1 MQDTDHSRLSKSFI
15 GRGEVKGYS
24 YEQLR
29 RDGIYAVYSVDNG
42 HHYEVIRI
50 RFNKRF
56 NTETYPSSKRF
67 GIDGFTYLT
76 LCKAYKKYLTL
87 INNNKDDNTGLR
99 ENP

>member
-1 MQDTDHSRLSKSFI
+1 MQDTDHAKLSKSFK
-15 GRGEVKGYS
+15 GRGEVKGYF

-29 RDGIYAVYSVDNG
+29 RDGDYAVYSVDKG

-50 RFNKRF
+50 RFNNRF

-87 INNNKDDNTGLR
+87 IKDNDDNTGLR
-99 ENP
+99 KDS